1 MRGKFITIEGCE
13 GAGKSRQIRELA
25 TYLEKK
31 GVDVLVTREP
41 GGNPI
46 SEQIRSVILAGKNTA
61 MCDEC
66 EALLYAASRIQ
77 HLAETVI
84 PALKQGK
91 TVLCDRFVHSSLAYQ
106 GHARG
111 LGFEYVE
118 QINQKAMDECMPDC
132 TLFLDISPRQAFLR
146 KGGVDK
152 NDRVELAGE
161 AFHERVYEGYKM
173 LLERYPMQMVAIDP
187 SGAVHQ
193 TTAKM
198 IEELQKR
205 RLIP

>member
-13 GAGKSRQIRELA
+13 GAGKTRQMRELA
-25 TYLEKK
+25 AYLEKK

-46 SEQIRSVILAGKNTA
+46 SEQIRTVILAGKNTA

-77 HLAETVI
+77 HLTETVI
-84 PALKQGK
+84 PAIKAGK

-106 GHARG
+106 GYARG

-132 TLFLDISPRQAFLR
+132 TLFLDISPRQAFIR

-161 AFHERVYEGYKM
+161 AFHQRVYEGYKK

-193 TTAKM
+193 TTAKI

>member
-13 GAGKSRQIRELA
+13 GAGKSRQMRELA
-25 TYLEKK
+25 AYLEKK

-46 SEQIRSVILAGKNTA
+46 SEQIRTVILAGKNTA

-77 HLAETVI
+77 HLTETVI
-84 PALKQGK
+84 PAIKAGK

-106 GHARG
+106 GYARG

-132 TLFLDISPRQAFLR
+132 TLFLDISPRQAFIR

-161 AFHERVYEGYKM
+161 AFHQRVYEGYKK

-193 TTAKM
+193 TTAKI

>member
-1 MRGKFITIEGCE
+1 M
-13 GAGKSRQIRELA
+13 RELA
-25 TYLEKK
+25 AYLEKK

-46 SEQIRSVILAGKNTA
+46 SEQIRTVILAGKNTA

-77 HLAETVI
+77 HLTETVI
-84 PALKQGK
+84 PAIKAGK

-106 GHARG
+106 GYARG

-132 TLFLDISPRQAFLR
+132 TLFLDISPRQAFIR

-161 AFHERVYEGYKM
+161 AFHQRVYEGYKK

-193 TTAKM
+193 TTAKI

>member
-13 GAGKSRQIRELA
+13 GAGKSRQMRELA
-25 TYLEKK
+25 AYLEKK

-46 SEQIRSVILAGKNTA
+46 SEQIRTVILAGKNTA

-77 HLAETVI
+77 HLTETVI
-84 PALKQGK
+84 PAIKAGK

-106 GHARG
+106 GYARG

-132 TLFLDISPRQAFLR
+132 TLFLDISPRQAFIR
-146 KGGVDK
+146 TGGVDK

-161 AFHERVYEGYKM
+161 AFHQRVYEGYKK

-193 TTAKM
+193 TTAKI

>member
-13 GAGKSRQIRELA
+13 GAGKSRQMRELA
-25 TYLEKK
+25 VYLEKK

-46 SEQIRSVILAGKNTA
+46 SEQIRTVILAGKNTA

-66 EALLYAASRIQ
+66 ESLLYAASRIQ
-77 HLAETVI
+77 HLTETVI
-84 PALKQGK
+84 PAIKAGK

-106 GHARG
+106 GYARG

-132 TLFLDISPRQAFLR
+132 TLFLDISPRQAFIR

-161 AFHERVYEGYKM
+161 AFHQRVYEGYKK

-193 TTAKM
+193 TTAKI

>member
-13 GAGKSRQIRELA
+13 GAGKTRQMRELA
-25 TYLEKK
+25 AYLEKK

-46 SEQIRSVILAGKNTA
+46 SEQIRTVILAGKNTA

-77 HLAETVI
+77 HLTETVI
-84 PALKQGK
+84 PAIKAGK

-106 GHARG
+106 GYARG

-132 TLFLDISPRQAFLR
+132 TLFLDISPDKQRERIKVRNTPWLAERFFSEWIPMENVYFEKMGI
-146 KGGVDK
+146 KGRCDLV
-152 NDRVELAGE
+152 
-161 AFHERVYEGYKM
+161 
-173 LLERYPMQMVAIDP
+173 
-187 SGAVHQ
+187 
-193 TTAKM
+193 
-198 IEELQKR
+198 
-205 RLIP
+205 IPV